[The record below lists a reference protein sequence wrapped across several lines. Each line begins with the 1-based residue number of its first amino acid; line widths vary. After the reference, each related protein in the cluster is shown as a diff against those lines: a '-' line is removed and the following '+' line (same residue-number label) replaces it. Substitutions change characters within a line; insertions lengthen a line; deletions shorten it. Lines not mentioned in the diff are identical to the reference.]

1 MSVRAD
7 TESPQRSPAERPPT
21 KRRPRGPRRGPFT
34 DHSHFVSAM
43 KIALPAL
50 AALLLGLVV
59 VWPKLSHLDSGF
71 KLGFANL
78 SPKAVDTL
86 MMKNA
91 RYFGIDE
98 SNRPFAVTADTATQE
113 PGNQDLIHLVNPKA
127 DFTSNSG
134 ANIVVDAVAGIYHQS
149 TKVLDLS
156 GGVNLYHDTGYE
168 IHTPTA
174 TMELAS
180 NSARGFD
187 PVEGHGPQG
196 AIRSTG
202 FEITGKH
209 HDITFTGKSQL
220 NLRAVSHKAQDKG
233 RSKGAKTR

>member
-1 MSVRAD
+1 MSLRAD
-7 TESPQRSPAERPPT
+7 TDSPE
-21 KRRPRGPRRGPFT
+21 RRPATRPQPKRHPGGPRRGPLA
-34 DHSHFVSAM
+34 DHSHFVSVM

-59 VWPKLSHLDSGF
+59 VWPKLSRLDSGF

-86 MMKNA
+86 VMKNA

-98 SNRPFAVTADTATQE
+98 SNRPFAVTAETATQA
-113 PGNQDLIHLVNPKA
+113 PGDQDLIYLVNPKA
-127 DFTSNSG
+127 DFTSTSG

-174 TMELAS
+174 TVELAN

-196 AIRSTG
+196 AISSAG
-202 FEITGKH
+202 FEITGKR

-233 RSKGAKTR
+233 RGKGAKTQ

>member
-1 MSVRAD
+1 MSLRAD
-7 TESPQRSPAERPPT
+7 TDSPE
-21 KRRPRGPRRGPFT
+21 RRPATRPQPKRHPGGPRRGPFT
-34 DHSHFVSAM
+34 DHSHFVSVM

-59 VWPKLSHLDSGF
+59 VWPKLSRLDSGF

-86 MMKNA
+86 VMKNA

-98 SNRPFAVTADTATQE
+98 SNRPFAVTAETATQA
-113 PGNQDLIHLVNPKA
+113 PGDQDLIYLVNPKA
-127 DFTSNSG
+127 DFTSTSG

-174 TMELAS
+174 TVELAN

-196 AIRSTG
+196 AISSAG
-202 FEITGKH
+202 FEITGKR

-233 RSKGAKTR
+233 RGKGAKTQ

>member
-1 MSVRAD
+1 MSLHAGTGD
-7 TESPQRSPAERPPT
+7 KPPHGAHT
-21 KRRPRGPRRGPFT
+21 PKRHPRGPRLGPFA
-34 DHSHFVSAM
+34 DHSHFVSVM

-59 VWPKLSHLDSGF
+59 VWPKLSRLDSGF

-78 SPKAVDTL
+78 SPKSVDTL
-86 MMKNA
+86 VMKNA
-91 RYFGIDE
+91 RYFGVDE
-98 SNRPFAVTADTATQE
+98 SNRPFAVTADTATQM
-113 PGNQDLIHLVNPKA
+113 PGNQDLIHLANPKA
-127 DFTSNSG
+127 DFTSTSG

-156 GGVNLYHDTGYE
+156 GGVNLFHDSGYE

-174 TMELAS
+174 TIELAA
-180 NSARGFD
+180 NAARGFE

-196 AIRSTG
+196 AIRSSG
-202 FEITGKH
+202 FEITGKR

-233 RSKGAKTR
+233 RSKGAKTP